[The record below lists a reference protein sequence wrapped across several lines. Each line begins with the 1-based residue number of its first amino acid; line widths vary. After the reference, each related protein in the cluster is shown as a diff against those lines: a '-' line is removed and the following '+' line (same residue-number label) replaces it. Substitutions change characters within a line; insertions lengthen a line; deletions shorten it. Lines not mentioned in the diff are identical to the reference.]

1 MLMQKNVRAAF
12 TLIELLV
19 VIAII
24 AILIGLLLPAV
35 QKVREAAS
43 RMSCQNNLKQIALAC
58 HNYES
63 SYTHLPGLQNSVG
76 LPPGFGYSVHFRVLP
91 YIEQENLSRLVDINL
106 PMLIIAPPNIT
117 MSQPAVAATPL
128 KTFLCPSDGLDP
140 IRFIDANIGFGLVQ
154 IGPLGGTNYVVSTG
168 TGLSPNGD
176 IRVPTD
182 GLFWYG
188 SANPMVSISDGTSNT
203 LLLSECLLG
212 LGNMQPDASPAIRR
226 QSANCSATYR
236 PAPLPAGGTIPPLHE
251 NSWQDQRGWVGNRG
265 ASWMWGSL
273 HGNAM
278 NSFLLPNDPT
288 PDVQANSNGWFTA
301 RSLHP
306 GGVNAALA
314 DGSVR
319 FIRNTISLAAWRAL
333 ATRAGGEVLSGNEF

>member
-1 MLMQKNVRAAF
+1 MNLKKCRIAF

-24 AILIGLLLPAV
+24 AVLIGLLLPAV
-35 QKVREAAS
+35 QKVREAAA
-43 RMSCQNNLKQIALAC
+43 RMSCSNNLKQLALAC

-63 SYTHLPGLQNSVG
+63 SYGHLPGLQNSTG
-76 LPPGFGYSVHFRVLP
+76 LPPGFGYSVHFQVLP
-91 YIEQENLSRLVDINL
+91 FIEQENMSKRINL
-106 PMLIIAPPNIT
+106 NVPMLTVAPPNIT
-117 MSQPAVAATPL
+117 MTQPDIAASPV
-128 KTFLCPSDGLDP
+128 KTFLCPSDGIDP
-140 IRFIDANIGFGLVQ
+140 IRFLDANIGFGLVK
-154 IGPLGGTNYVVSTG
+154 IGPLAGTNYVVSTG
-168 TGLSPNGD
+168 TGLVPNGD

-188 SANPMVSISDGTSNT
+188 SRVRMTDITDGTSNT
-203 LLLSECLLG
+203 LMLSECLLG
-212 LGNMQPDASPAIRR
+212 QGNLEPDQSPAIRR
-226 QSANCSATYR
+226 QSANCSSTYR

-273 HGNAM
+273 HGNSM

-288 PDVQANSNGWFTA
+288 PDVQANLNGWFTA

-319 FIRNTISLAAWRAL
+319 FIRNSINRPAWRAL
-333 ATRAGGEVLSGNEF
+333 ATRSGGEVINGNDF